1 MRYQYG
7 TINLTP
13 KEQAIYELVA
23 QGLTNKEIAE
33 RTGNTEHVVK
43 NYMRTIYDKLG
54 CSNRV
59 ELALRYFGT
68 KNHTGGKSS

>member
-1 MRYQYG
+1 MRYYYG

-23 QGLTNKEIAE
+23 QGLTNKEIAA

-43 NYMRTIYDKLG
+43 NHMRKIYDKLG

-59 ELALRYFGT
+59 ELALRYFAT
-68 KNHTGGKSS
+68 RNHTGGKTS

>member
-1 MRYQYG
+1 LRYHHG

-13 KEQAIYELVA
+13 KEQAIYQLIA

-33 RTGNTEHVVK
+33 RTGNSEHVVK
-43 NYMRTIYDKLG
+43 NYVRNIYDKLG